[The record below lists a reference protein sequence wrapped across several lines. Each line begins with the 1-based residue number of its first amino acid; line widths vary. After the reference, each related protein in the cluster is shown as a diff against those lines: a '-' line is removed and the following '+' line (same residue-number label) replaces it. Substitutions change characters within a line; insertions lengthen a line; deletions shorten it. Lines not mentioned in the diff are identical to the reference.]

1 MENLKKEYA
10 KLTVVKGANVQKGQ
24 DVVISASI
32 DDKEFVRD
40 VVEECYIAGAR
51 SVSVEWGF
59 SDLDILNYKYQE
71 VETLSDIPDWKIAKM
86 EHRVKTLPA
95 QIHIMSQDPDELKDI
110 DQDKMMQVRRI
121 TGPINRKYRDQ
132 MDNKFQWTIVGIPS
146 KKWAQK
152 VFPNESEEVCEQKLW
167 EAILNVSRVDGKAIE
182 NWNKHNSFMHE
193 KCEKLNELNLKTLHY
208 KNSLGTDF
216 TVELIPGVIFCGGSS
231 TTIQGVEYNPNIPT
245 EECFTTPN
253 KESANGVVMSS
264 KPLSVMGKL
273 VDNFGFRFEN
283 GKIVE
288 VIGSEED
295 KALLEKLISL
305 DEGARML
312 GEVALVPFSSPIC
325 QSNVIFYNT
334 LYDENAACH
343 LAIGAGFPDC
353 IKGFET
359 MSEEEINAFDLNKSM
374 IHVDFMIGTKDL
386 DIVGT
391 TTDGKKV
398 QIFKDGEFAI

>member
-32 DDKEFVRD
+32 DDKDFVRN

-59 SDLDILNYKYQE
+59 TDLDILNYKYQE
-71 VETLSDIPDWKIAKM
+71 VETLSDIPQWKIAKM

-95 QIHIMSQDPDELKDI
+95 QIHIMSGDPDELKEI

-152 VFPNESEEVCEQKLW
+152 VFPNESENLCEQKLW
-167 EAILNVSRVDGKAIE
+167 EAILKVSRVDGKAIE
-182 NWNKHNSFMHE
+182 NWNEHNNFMHE
-193 KCEKLNELNLKTLHY
+193 KCEKLNELNIKSLHY
-208 KNSLGTDF
+208 KNNLGTDF
-216 TVELIPGVIFCGGSS
+216 VVELIPGVIFCGGSS

-288 VIGSEED
+288 VIGQEKD

-359 MSEEEINAFDLNKSM
+359 MSEEEINAFNLNKSM

-391 TTDGKKV
+391 TTDGKIV

>member
-10 KLTVVKGANVQKGQ
+10 KLTVVKGVNVQKGQ

-167 EAILNVSRVDGKAIE
+167 DAILNVSRVDGKAIE
-182 NWNKHNSFMHE
+182 NWNEHNSFMHE